1 MIEDRI
7 QKIEDRIQA
16 ASHLPPELKAELL
29 DVTAQLRKELL
40 ELHSQSSE
48 KAHAVTELTE
58 TSANHAT
65 NPENN
70 VPSIEKAI
78 QELNESVEEFEVSHP
93 DLAAA
98 LNRMAMI
105 LANMGI

>member
-7 QKIEDRIQA
+7 QKIEERIHA
-16 ASHLPPELKAELL
+16 ASHLPPELKTELL
-29 DVTAQLRKELL
+29 DVTAALRKELVQ
-40 ELHSQSSE
+40 LHSHSSE
-48 KAHAVTELTE
+48 KAAALTELTE
-58 TSANHAT
+58 ASTHKATS
-65 NPENN
+65 PEGHL
-70 VPSIEKAI
+70 PSIEKAI
-78 QELNESVEEFEVSHP
+78 EELNESVEEFEVSHP